1 MLEILQDFI
10 NQGNY
15 DLMQKPTYGFSRQ
28 STFDCF
34 YTYKLYLKIDDEI
47 KNNINIDNNIANIFI
62 EMVIQSKFKQYE
74 IIENIIKK
82 FADANFNIDIF
93 QLLNIDDKLYN
104 KLYDKSL
111 YPKLLV
117 EDEKLNEEIII
128 GGLLIDIISKYY
140 NIFEQC
146 KNLYKSNKNKINVF
160 SKYSNYIYYM
170 FPTLYDKLSYQL
182 NNDISL
188 NNAFE
193 FLIKSI
199 VYNYII
205 NNYHFDYKYINTILL
220 FKKTQNA
227 NDEKSLI
234 IIDDKIFD
242 VLINDNVIND
252 NDIEKINNMSL
263 LIGTLIDIF
272 NEHFIIDYKLKYDWK
287 NIIARNIKKVNNGNI
302 FEYIKYYSQF
312 LRETYHNINDEAYQ
326 VKNYPMRY
334 TDSVNDYRDN
344 RYDNKANYLLIND
357 YPNIGWEN
365 IFRILSHFDADRKLD
380 DFNDKFKLLYSS
392 FNYNYNTLY
401 DIIYEMLE
409 RNFDAQ
415 KGFECFIIFFSSMFN
430 IEDNIDLFNDIVN
443 LFIRY
448 DAYILNINMIINNIN
463 IYFSS
468 DYDDGRMRNIYSF
481 IYNYNDMFNAEYL
494 SNSPNMF
501 FEYDYPLPFFD
512 NLGKIVDLL
521 LPLQNLLEDDIIEN
535 LKTTMNSNLQG
546 LSNIIMNY
554 VNIFKIDWGNVPSFK
569 KFCAEINLHPYDPFE
584 DRINVNL
591 YDAYYQNKLKLVL
604 IKQRSQY
611 LQLMF
616 PYNN

>member
-117 EDEKLNEEIII
+117 EDEKLNDEIII

-170 FPTLYDKLSYQL
+170 FPTLYDKLSYKL

-199 VYNYII
+199 I
-205 NNYHFDYKYINTILL
+205 NNKYDKSSMINKILL
-220 FKKTQNA
+220 FKKTQNG
-227 NDEKSLI
+227 NDPKSLI

-242 VLINDNVIND
+242 VLINDNLINH
-252 NDIEKINNMSL
+252 DIKNISL

-272 NEHFIIDYKLKYDWK
+272 
-287 NIIARNIKKVNNGNI
+287 
-302 FEYIKYYSQF
+302 
-312 LRETYHNINDEAYQ
+312 DEPYQ
-326 VKNYPMRY
+326 IKNYPMRY
-334 TDSVNDYRDN
+334 SDSINDYMDN
-344 RYDNKANYLLIND
+344 RYDNIANTLLIND
-357 YPNIGWEN
+357 YPNIGWDT
-365 IFRILSHFDADRKLD
+365 IFNILSHFDADRKLN
-380 DFNDKFKLLYSS
+380 DFNDKFKLLYES
-392 FNYNYNTLY
+392 FNNDYNTLY

-409 RNFDAQ
+409 RDFDAQ
-415 KGFECFIIFFSSMFN
+415 EGFKCFIIFFCSKFS
-430 IEDNIDLFNDIVN
+430 IENDIDLFNDIVN

-448 DAYILNINMIINNIN
+448 GAYIPNIDSMINDITINFTSN
-463 IYFSS
+463 
-468 DYDDGRMRNIYSF
+468 YDTDRL
-481 IYNYNDMFNAEYL
+481 EYL
-494 SNSPNMF
+494 FIFYYRYNNMFYGEYFSNSPNTF
-501 FEYDYPLPFFD
+501 FNYDLRFFD
-512 NLGKIVDLL
+512 NLGKIIDLI
-521 LPLQNLLEDDIIEN
+521 LPLQNLLENNIIEN
-535 LKTTMNSNLQG
+535 LKILMNSNLLG
-546 LSNIIMNY
+546 LSDVIMDY
-554 VNIFKIDWGNVPSFK
+554 VDIFKINWANIPSFEN
-569 KFCAEINLHPYDPFE
+569 FCDEINLNPYDEFD
-584 DRINVNL
+584 DRLNINL
-591 YDAYYQNKLKLVL
+591 YQDFYLNINWLNKVVN
-604 IKQRSQY
+604 I
-611 LQLMF
+611 
-616 PYNN
+616 

>member
-1 MLEILQDFI
+1 MLVILQDFI

-15 DLMQKPTYGFSRQ
+15 DLMHI
-28 STFDCF
+28 
-34 YTYKLYLKIDDEI
+34 YKLYLKIDDEI

-82 FADANFNIDIF
+82 FANANFNIDIF
-93 QLLNIDDKLYN
+93 QLFHIDDKLYN

-117 EDEKLNEEIII
+117 EDVKLNEEIVI

-160 SKYSNYIYYM
+160 SRYSNYIYYM
-170 FPTLYDKLSYQL
+170 FPTLYDKLSYKL
-182 NNDISL
+182 SNDISL

-199 VYNYII
+199 VNNYII

-227 NDEKSLI
+227 NDENSLI

-242 VLINDNVIND
+242 ALINYNDNDNINDN
-252 NDIEKINNMSL
+252 EKLNNMGL

-272 NEHFIIDYKLKYDWK
+272 NEHFIIDYNLKYDWK
-287 NIIARNIKKVNNGNI
+287 NIIARNIKNIIARNIKNNLNNGNI

-312 LRETYHNINDEAYQ
+312 LRDKYYNIYDISYQ

-365 IFRILSHFDADRKLD
+365 IFRILSHFDANRKLD

-392 FNYNYNTLY
+392 FNNNYNTLY

-448 DAYILNINMIINNIN
+448 GAYILNINMILNNIN

-468 DYDDGRMRNIYSF
+468 EYNNGRIENIYSF
-481 IYNYNDMFNAEYL
+481 IYNYNDMFNSEYF
-494 SNSPNMF
+494 SNDPNMF
-501 FEYDYPLPFFD
+501 FHYDYPLSFFD

-521 LPLQNLLEDDIIEN
+521 LPLQNLLEDDIIKN

-554 VNIFKIDWGNVPSFK
+554 VNIFKIDWENVPSFDD
-569 KFCAEINLHPYDPFE
+569 FCHEINLNPNDTFE
-584 DRINVNL
+584 DRINANL
-591 YDAYYQNKLKLVL
+591 YDDFYQNKLKLVL

-616 PYNN
+616 PYYN